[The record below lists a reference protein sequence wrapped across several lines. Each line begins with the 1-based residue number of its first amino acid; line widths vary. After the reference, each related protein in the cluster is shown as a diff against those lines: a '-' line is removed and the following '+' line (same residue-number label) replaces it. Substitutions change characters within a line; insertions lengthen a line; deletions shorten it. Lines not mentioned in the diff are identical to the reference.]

1 MQELEIERNRPAVS
15 NKSSEKKFYNVDA
28 VQDEPIP
35 VQVLDPLQQ
44 SPAIPRKRHE
54 SSNSDQQN
62 PIAFEFSAAGPF
74 DPSNPNP
81 RNRHESFD
89 PFPRQRHESSDPN
102 PRYRHDSSDP
112 NPRNRHESSDSNLR
126 YRHESSDPRK
136 RHEGCDPYPRKRHE
150 SSDRNPRQRHE
161 SSDPSPRPRHESY
174 DPFPRQESSGF
185 RRGTSVDYDEN
196 NSRLRSNSLPRGGKP
211 LLR

>member
-54 SSNSDQQN
+54 SSNSDHQN
-62 PIAFEFSAAGPF
+62 PIAYEFSAAGPF

-89 PFPRQRHESSDPN
+89 PFPRHSHEIFYPNPRYSHESSDPN

-112 NPRNRHESSDSNLR
+112 NPR
-126 YRHESSDPRK
+126 
-136 RHEGCDPYPRKRHE
+136 
-150 SSDRNPRQRHE
+150 QRHE
-161 SSDPSPRPRHESY
+161 SSDPSPRQRHESY
-174 DPFPRQESSGF
+174 DPCPRQESSGF
-185 RRGTSVDYDEN
+185 RRGSVDHDDEN
-196 NSRLRSNSLPRGGKP
+196 NSRFRSNSLPRGGKP